1 MHHLFLTRCGV
12 YVVVFSLSALSAKER
27 QVEVLDRIFYWLNS
41 IRTHASG
48 APIFLVG
55 THADEV
61 ATREEHQTL
70 NSVLENYL
78 KRKKTTFKNRQ
89 RYIDETSESRS
100 ATELSFFPIDN
111 TNPTSPA
118 LVQLRAKLEETA
130 RADEEQY
137 VQKESQPRGAA
148 YAMS

>member
-78 KRKKTTFKNRQ
+78 KRKKTTFKKGG
-89 RYIDETSESRS
+89 TSASVAQGGVDCAHQGGVNCGAAPSKDRS
-100 ATELSFFPIDN
+100 
-111 TNPTSPA
+111 
-118 LVQLRAKLEETA
+118 
-130 RADEEQY
+130 
-137 VQKESQPRGAA
+137 RGAEA
-148 YAMS
+148 VGHR

>member
-1 MHHLFLTRCGV
+1 MYHSILAQDVFYSMHHLFLTRCGV

-61 ATREEHQTL
+61 AT
-70 NSVLENYL
+70 
-78 KRKKTTFKNRQ
+78 
-89 RYIDETSESRS
+89 
-100 ATELSFFPIDN
+100 
-111 TNPTSPA
+111 
-118 LVQLRAKLEETA
+118 
-130 RADEEQY
+130 
-137 VQKESQPRGAA
+137 
-148 YAMS
+148 